1 MARVLCSSPEFWLF
15 YRNAVAHDTSD
26 TAAAEHAAKIQKK
39 REEPMVR
46 SRLLPFTKETRSRRE
61 ASRAHD
67 RKYDFYPQYTPIARD
82 AKQTN

>member
-26 TAAAEHAAKIQKK
+26 TTAAEHAAKIRK
-39 REEPMVR
+39 RKEEPMVR
-46 SRLLPFTKETRSRRE
+46 SRLSPFTKETRSRRE

-67 RKYDFYPQYTPIARD
+67 RKYDFYPR
-82 AKQTN
+82 